1 MICSNYFS
9 VQHKKLLAHIS
20 LPKTRDN
27 NVHQG
32 EAEILTELR
41 SHCLRGIKDN
51 FPKNFDKDL
60 N

>member
-9 VQHKKLLAHIS
+9 VQHNKLLAHIS

-27 NVHQG
+27 IVHQG
-32 EAEILTELR
+32 EAEIITELR
-41 SHCLRGIKDN
+41 SHCLRGIKVN
-51 FPKNFDKDL
+51 FHKNVDQDL